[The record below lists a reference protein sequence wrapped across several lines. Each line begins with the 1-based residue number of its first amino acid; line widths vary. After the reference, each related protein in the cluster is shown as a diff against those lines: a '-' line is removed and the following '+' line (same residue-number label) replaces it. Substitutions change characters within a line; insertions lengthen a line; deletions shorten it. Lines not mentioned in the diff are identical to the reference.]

1 MLCLPQRVGRHL
13 YADRLRGYL
22 KFIASR
28 NSLDERIAAAG
39 KLWKRLAP
47 KGYAMKEAELKV
59 DLAVMGDE
67 VIGTIRM
74 TGPLYCHVEFA
85 AALIREISKDSGVP
99 VHQVLA
105 DIGRVL

>member
-1 MLCLPQRVGRHL
+1 MSLAEAPR
-13 YADRLRGYL
+13 ADLSVEMA
-22 KFIASR
+22 I
-28 NSLDERIAAAG
+28 
-39 KLWKRLAP
+39 
-47 KGYAMKEAELKV
+47 V
-59 DLAVMGDE
+59 GDE

>member
-1 MLCLPQRVGRHL
+1 MPSSSQPQQSLKGLPQRENCGSGWH
-13 YADRLRGYL
+13 
-22 KFIASR
+22 
-28 NSLDERIAAAG
+28 
-39 KLWKRLAP
+39 P

-59 DLAVMGDE
+59 NLAVMGDE
-67 VIGTIRM
+67 VIGTIQM